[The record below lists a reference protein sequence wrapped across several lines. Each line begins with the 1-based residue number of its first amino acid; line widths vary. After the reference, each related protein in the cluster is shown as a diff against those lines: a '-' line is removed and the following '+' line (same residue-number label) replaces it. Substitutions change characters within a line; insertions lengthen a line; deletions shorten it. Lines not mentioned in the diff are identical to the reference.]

1 MTVTGP
7 SFTNSTSIVAA
18 KTPVATSTPSSR
30 NASANRSTSGSATSG
45 GAASVKLGRLPFRVS
60 WRRQKRTASDEPR
73 ENMTA
78 TRIKPLALYARVSNL
93 GRRSL
98 EDLRS
103 VEMQRAEATVAVR
116 TLGYEVDETA
126 AVFED
131 LDVSGA
137 SEIAERPGLSNAL
150 ARLASRDT

>member
-1 MTVTGP
+1 
-7 SFTNSTSIVAA
+7 
-18 KTPVATSTPSSR
+18 
-30 NASANRSTSGSATSG
+30 
-45 GAASVKLGRLPFRVS
+45 
-60 WRRQKRTASDEPR
+60 
-73 ENMTA
+73 MTA